1 MTTKPLAVWNK
12 YFVFEWT
19 LVVSSSML
27 LAIWPLPG
35 TIALRHL
42 LLLMGFLSAFQV
54 IRKSKID
61 LSTARCWPVWVI
73 FGFFGW
79 LMIHLM
85 LLSTDYPEQLREIT
99 SLWVRA
105 FLAAVMGLGLG
116 LVIWQSESSE
126 NAIKF
131 TVSKD
136 WFTNLLI
143 AGFGGTVIIFF
154 VRYLYEI
161 YLTKVWL
168 HFDFFLIPYGGKPP
182 VVIFGAIFFT
192 LTLIKLKDWIFGRA
206 SKWAIIILIGAILL
220 VIFAEYFTNTKNGM
234 AILLVPLCLFIST
247 FIFSYSWNF
256 KKIIITLIIATPIS
270 LATGYIAKKHIE
282 ANKAWPLLFED
293 IKIGIDID
301 NFQSWKNPELYPFP
315 KNSQGIPVNVST
327 YERSAWATAALR
339 LIKENPLGYGLVH
352 HSFGSLAIKKWS
364 DFHRPIEGMKGS
376 SHSGLLDLILGVGI
390 PGSFLI
396 LFPFGVAC
404 YRARSQTSFWMQFVR
419 WIFPVVLITYLI
431 TEVSNKHFIELLF
444 FIVAFCIGLT
454 LVPMR
459 TGHSFSNDR

>member
-1 MTTKPLAVWNK
+1 MSIKPLAAWNK
-12 YFVFEWT
+12 YFAFEWV
-19 LVVSSSML
+19 LVISSAML
-27 LAIWPLPG
+27 LSIWPLPG

-42 LLLMGFLSAFQV
+42 LLLIGFLSASQV

-61 LSTARCWPVWVI
+61 LGAARCWPIWVI

-79 LMIHLM
+79 LIIHLM
-85 LLSTDYPEQLREIT
+85 FLSTDYPEQLREIT

-116 LVIWQSESSE
+116 LVIWQSDSSK
-126 NAIKF
+126 NAIKSP
-131 TVSKD
+131 VSKD

-143 AGFGGTVIIFF
+143 AGFGGTVTIFF

-161 YLTKVWL
+161 YMTKVWL
-168 HFDFFLIPYGGKPP
+168 HFDFFMIPYGGKPP

-192 LTLIKLKDWIFGRA
+192 LMLLKLRELLFGFLTWKSIA
-206 SKWAIIILIGAILL
+206 VIGSGFSL
-220 VIFAEYFTNTKNGM
+220 VIFAEYFANTKNGM
-234 AILLVPLCLFIST
+234 AILLVPLCLFLTT
-247 FIFSYSWNF
+247 FIFSYPWNL
-256 KKIIITLIIATPIS
+256 KKIMIALIIAIPIG
-270 LATGYIAKKHIE
+270 LATSYLAKKHIE
-282 ANKAWPLLFED
+282 ANKAWPMLFED

-327 YERSAWATAALR
+327 YERSAWAAAALR

-352 HSFGSLAIKKWS
+352 QSFGSLAIKKWS

-390 PGSFLI
+390 PGSLLI
-396 LFPFGVAC
+396 LVPFGVAF

-419 WIFPVVLITYLI
+419 WIFPVVLIAYLI

-454 LVPMR
+454 LMPIK
-459 TGHSFSNDR
+459 TKHSYSK

>member
-1 MTTKPLAVWNK
+1 MSIKPLAAWNK
-12 YFVFEWT
+12 YFAFEWV
-19 LVVSSSML
+19 LVISSAML
-27 LAIWPLPG
+27 LSIWPLPG

-42 LLLMGFLSAFQV
+42 LLLIGFLSASQV

-61 LSTARCWPVWVI
+61 LGAARCWPIWVI

-79 LMIHLM
+79 LIIHLM
-85 LLSTDYPEQLREIT
+85 FLSTDYPEQLREIT

-126 NAIKF
+126 NAIKS

-154 VRYLYEI
+154 IRYLYEI

-168 HFDFFLIPYGGKPP
+168 HFDFYMTPYAGKPP

-192 LTLIKLKDWIFGRA
+192 LTLIKLKDWILRRG
-206 SKWAIIILIGAILL
+206 SKWVIIILIGAILL
-220 VIFAEYFTNTKNGM
+220 VIFAEFFSNTKNGM
-234 AILLVPLCLFIST
+234 AILLVPLIIFLTT
-247 FIFSYSWNF
+247 FVYFSHWNY
-256 KKIIITLIIATPIS
+256 KKIILVILILVPITLFTS
-270 LATGYIAKKHIE
+270 YVVKKHIQ
-282 ANKAWPLLFED
+282 ANPAWQNLISD
-293 IKIGIDID
+293 IKIGVDID
-301 NFQSWKNPELYPFP
+301 SYDHWKNAGLNGYPI
-315 KNSQGIPVNVST
+315 NGEGVNVNAST

-339 LIKENPLGYGLVH
+339 LIRENPLGYGLVH
-352 HSFGSLAIKKWS
+352 QSFGSLAIKKWS
-364 DFHRPIEGMKGS
+364 DFHRRIESVKGS
-376 SHSGLLDLILGVGI
+376 SHSGLLDLILGIGI
-390 PGSFLI
+390 PGSLLI
-396 LFPFGVAC
+396 LVPFGVAF

-419 WIFPVVLITYLI
+419 WIFPVVLIAYLI

-454 LVPMR
+454 LMPIK
-459 TGHSFSNDR
+459 TEHSYSK